1 MLMYV
6 DRYMYMYSLLS
17 AASGRHSVYRDI
29 LSDIRT
35 HLSDIRTHLS
45 DIGTFF
51 VNEVFQLLL
60 QFGAKIQEK
69 GHVRTSLY
77 VPRAPM

>member
-1 MLMYV
+1 M
-6 DRYMYMYSLLS
+6 
-17 AASGRHSVYRDI
+17 
-29 LSDIRT
+29 SDIG
-35 HLSDIRTHLS
+35 THLS

-77 VPRAPM
+77 VPRAPMQSFIKIGQAVWEKNEVTRQRIVDL